1 MMPDRPTNRQAVR
14 VAGNGKRL
22 VFIRIIS
29 TIVLSSGFIAR
40 KKAIFVSPFQRDPA
54 WPGGTND
61 CTPFSTSKG
70 QQFGGNDPGGNS
82 STRFRLSSGQQYG
95 K

>member
-1 MMPDRPTNRQAVR
+1 VR
-14 VAGNGKRL
+14 VAGDEKRL

-40 KKAIFVSPFQRDPA
+40 KKAIFISPFQRDPA
-54 WPGGTND
+54 RPGGTND
-61 CTPFSTSKG
+61 GTPFSTSKG